1 MMSKT
6 FGTQGKIQLN
16 LNEELDH
23 YEELLKI
30 VVQDTRIMSLT
41 LYSKHRIALGMHT
54 IHRNEPPII

>member
-41 LYSKHRIALGMHT
+41 L
-54 IHRNEPPII
+54 